1 DPYKKTIQQLRKMSD
16 LKCYQQ
22 LIDEI
27 VLSYELL
34 YEDQKKEK
42 VKEENTHISQKK
54 SKKKEKQ
61 LPEKQGK
68 IEDDISP
75 VGFFSSI
82 KNKLKI

>member
-1 DPYKKTIQQLRKMSD
+1 M
-16 LKCYQQ
+16 
-22 LIDEI
+22 
-27 VLSYELL
+27 
-34 YEDQKKEK
+34 
-42 VKEENTHISQKK
+42 KEENTHISQKK

>member
-1 DPYKKTIQQLRKMSD
+1 M
-16 LKCYQQ
+16 
-22 LIDEI
+22 
-27 VLSYELL
+27 
-34 YEDQKKEK
+34 
-42 VKEENTHISQKK
+42 KEENPHISQKK

-61 LPEKQGK
+61 LPEKQEK